1 MPSLILS
8 GHPCIGKTT
17 FATLLASRALSHSSS
32 TITNIIHIRENT
44 ACPDQTK
51 SQCYSN
57 SHAEK
62 TTRAALKSEFD
73 KGVISGGQNT
83 LIILDSLNYI
93 KGYRYELYCISK
105 AAGERHGVVWIQG
118 TNANDGL
125 AKKRNGERKEMF
137 LKGKAD
143 IDGQSEQINHSDGYY
158 EDDEM
163 MDALVLRYE
172 PPDGKNRWEN
182 PLYKVDVTSILPW
195 DKNGTLENAKVE
207 SDLTNQMKNVEVKDN
222 EQGATATQSTEISTK
237 PVKKKSASG
246 FKRRAKKSTTT
257 TQQTAPAPTPA
268 TTQQVPPTTATPKA
282 PISMAS
288 RNLNTNPDTTQPQS
302 NTNGNTQTIEQVI
315 DSILESFLTNTAP
328 LKEGMS
334 TAAHHSSDS
343 NVLNQ
348 VDNLTQRINAEVLKA
363 QINLTSGIGGRIF
376 IPLSISGKSSTSS
389 EGRRAM
395 NLSKPLYQN
404 ELRNCRRQFL
414 KWIAGHPM
422 PEGTSEER
430 MVEVYVS
437 YIESNV

>member
-1 MPSLILS
+1 M
-8 GHPCIGKTT
+8 C
-17 FATLLASRALSHSSS
+17 
-32 TITNIIHIRENT
+32 
-44 ACPDQTK
+44 
-51 SQCYSN
+51 
-57 SHAEK
+57 
-62 TTRAALKSEFD
+62 
-73 KGVISGGQNT
+73 
-83 LIILDSLNYI
+83 
-93 KGYRYELYCISK
+93 
-105 AAGERHGVVWIQG
+105 
-118 TNANDGL
+118 
-125 AKKRNGERKEMF
+125 

-143 IDGQSEQINHSDGYY
+143 IDGQSEQIDHSDGYY

-246 FKRRAKKSTTT
+246 FKRRDKKSTTT

-268 TTQQVPPTTATPKA
+268 TTQQVPSTTATPKA

-288 RNLNTNPDTTQPQS
+288 RNLNTNPDTTQLQS
-302 NTNGNTQTIEQVI
+302 NTNGSTQTIEQVI

-363 QINLTSGIGGRIF
+363 QAANLTSGIGGRIF